1 MCFVALTSLLL
12 LTMVSCG
19 GSETSEPT
27 ASNEETEQAED
38 QTEETEEEEASPCL
52 TDKPQGSKVELLTGK
67 ESDEDFDQYRFFPD
81 TLKLE
86 AGKPVTLKIVNDTF
100 LTHTFTSDAL
110 GCDTGSIPSGET
122 VTVTF
127 DVPRGTT
134 EFICLPHKQAMGGEI
149 VAR

>member
-38 QTEETEEEEASPCL
+38 QTEETEEEEEASPCL

-110 GCDTGSIPSGET
+110 GCDTGSIPSGVT

-134 EFICLPHKQAMGGEI
+134 EFICLDRKS
-149 VAR
+149 VV